1 MNFSAGVPHV
11 ILPQWLDLYNFA
23 QLVEDI
29 GVGVWGCRETS
40 PSWTPECLRDAITK
54 VIGKDDASV
63 ALREKA
69 KEIGKIAQ
77 RKPGKDIAA
86 RVIAELA
93 GSGRE

>member
-1 MNFSAGVPHV
+1 MPQV

-40 PSWTPECLRDAITK
+40 PDWTPSCLRDAITK
-54 VIGKDDASV
+54 VIDGGEVSL
-63 ALREKA
+63 ALHKKA
-69 KEIGKIAQ
+69 KELGDIAQ
-77 RKPGKDIAA
+77 KIPGKDVAA
-86 RVIAELA
+86 RMIAKLA